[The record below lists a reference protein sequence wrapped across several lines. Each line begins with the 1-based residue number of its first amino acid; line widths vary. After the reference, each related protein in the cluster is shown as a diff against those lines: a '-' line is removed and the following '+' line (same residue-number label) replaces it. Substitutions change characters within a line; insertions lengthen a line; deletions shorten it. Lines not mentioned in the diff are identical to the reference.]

1 MPIELDFNGEKMVL
15 DTLTPE
21 EEKELLEYIDENSK
35 RLGITQDEVVMRMLS
50 MAVDQDALNIR
61 NHKK

>member
-21 EEKELLEYIDENSK
+21 EEKELLEYVDEACK
-35 RLGITQDEVVMRMLS
+35 KFGIT
-50 MAVDQDALNIR
+50 
-61 NHKK
+61 

>member
-21 EEKELLEYIDENSK
+21 EEKELLEYVDEACK
-35 RLGITQDEVVMRMLS
+35 KFGITQDEVINRMLL
-50 MAVDQDALNIR
+50 MAVKQNALGQ
-61 NHKK
+61 KK